1 MKLDMSPTRVPHQRL
16 HLAPTPAPAGTH
28 HNGETDLAAPPPIQV
43 AVVDPGLRAVV
54 EALRPSLG
62 GDVRLHD
69 TGRALLDAPTD
80 RTFGCLVLEPVLPDM
95 SAMTLLSELGRRHGR
110 TPTAVLTATRID
122 IGAAV
127 AAVRS
132 GHVVD
137 ILTAPVQGAR
147 LLAAIR
153 DAVAEDRL
161 KFDRFEARRRFRERL
176 DLLSPRERQVLDA
189 LAAGR
194 SNKSIAG
201 ELGLSHKT
209 IATHRAN
216 VILKFGAQTILDVV
230 CPLRAGL

>member
-1 MKLDMSPTRVPHQRL
+1 MSTTRVRQQPPL
-16 HLAPTPAPAGTH
+16 CTPTPPPAGTH
-28 HNGETDLAAPPPIQV
+28 HNGESDRAAPPAVRV
-43 AVVDPGLRAVV
+43 AVADPGLRAVV
-54 EALRPSLG
+54 DAVRPSLG
-62 GDVRLHD
+62 DDVQLHD
-69 TGRALLDAPTD
+69 TGGALLDASPDWTC
-80 RTFGCLVLEPVLPDM
+80 GCLVLQPVLPDM
-95 SAMTLLSELGRRHGR
+95 SAMTLLNELGRRHGR
-110 TPTAVLTATRID
+110 APTAVFLTARLELD
-122 IGAAV
+122 AAV
-127 AAVRS
+127 AALRS
-132 GHVVD
+132 GHVID
-137 ILTAPVQGAR
+137 ILAAPVQGAR

-201 ELGLSHKT
+201 DLGLSHKT